1 MYSRQWHGGFGTRNA
16 TRQQLAA
23 VPTEDVHVAF
33 YETTEDMQA
42 RARTRLVT

>member
-1 MYSRQWHGGFGTRNA
+1 MAGMVVLVHA

-23 VPTEDVHVAF
+23 VPTEDMRVHVAF

-42 RARTRLVT
+42 RAGTRLGT